1 MVNTYSIIALKA
13 FTKPA
18 YAQDS
23 YKKVQNLHMPRTF
36 KNPDNFWE
44 LSGKPC
50 RGVVQSC
57 TLNHLGLCMNCA
69 FHSLKPVEILVMSR
83 FVAFKQ

>member
-23 YKKVQNLHMPRTF
+23 YKKVHKT
-36 KNPDNFWE
+36 
-44 LSGKPC
+44 
-50 RGVVQSC
+50 C
-57 TLNHLGLCMNCA
+57 TCPGLLRIQIIFGNYQA
-69 FHSLKPVEILVMSR
+69 SPVEVLYRVVHLITW
-83 FVAFKQ
+83 ACA